1 MKFIIYLTFLL
12 CQFKSVAQDGHEY
25 YRLISLAESQFVKGN
40 LNDALD
46 LYDTAFHNFDYPFYR
61 HIRQATIIA
70 SYTSNTNKYHE
81 YLVKCVERGMT
92 LNELDFF
99 YNRYPNDT
107 EVQKIYTNY
116 NKYRNDYLSSLDT
129 LVLLNF
135 LELDVFESLSIE
147 RIKDNDMFLEK
158 MKIYGRRYMALV
170 DSLGYPT
177 EIKTGLSYRVF
188 ASLDSRSDKIANWKQ
203 HKVSYNKDISPVKGD
218 LYGNIGIE
226 EHIDK
231 PISMK
236 AGNWFLSHYHA
247 EGYIIDST
255 FFKYLERG
263 VYNLK
268 LDQITIALFLE
279 KTGLGNHEFLM
290 TYYSPLLLSMNM
302 KMHKI
307 YKLNNSIKLKI
318 NENRKRYYIRTIET
332 ELGIIKRLYFLE
344 NGENLKKISKK
355 MFKNISYQTD
365 SFIKYS

>member
-1 MKFIIYLTFLL
+1 M
-12 CQFKSVAQDGHEY
+12 
-25 YRLISLAESQFVKGN
+25 LISQAESQFVKGN
-40 LNDALD
+40 LNDALN
-46 LYDTAFHNFDYPFYR
+46 LYDTAFQKFDSPFYR

-70 SYTSNTNKYHE
+70 SYSNNLNKYHK
-81 YLVKCVERGMT
+81 YLVKCVKRGMT

-99 YNRYPNDT
+99 MKQDPDDT
-107 EVQKIYTNY
+107 EIQKIYANY
-116 NKYRNDYLSSLDT
+116 DKYRKNYLSTIDT
-129 LVLLNF
+129 IVLLNF

-147 RIKDNDMFLEK
+147 KFKDNDMFLEK
-158 MKIYGRRYMALV
+158 MKIYGSRYMALV

-188 ASLDSRSDKIANWKQ
+188 ASLNSKSCKLANWKQ
-203 HKVSYNKDISPVKGD
+203 HKVSYNKDISPVEGD

-226 EHIDK
+226 DLINK

-255 FFKYLERG
+255 FFNYLESG
-263 VYNLK
+263 VYDLK

-279 KTGLGNHEFLM
+279 KTGLKNNEFLM
-290 TYYSPLLLSMNM
+290 TYYSPMLLSMKM
-302 KMHKI
+302 KVHKI
-307 YKLNNSIKLKI
+307 YKLKNSIKLKI

-332 ELGIIKRLYFLE
+332 ELGIIKRFYFLE
-344 NGENLKKISKK
+344 NAENLKKISKK

-365 SFIKYS
+365 AFIRYF